1 MRPRDFIGS
10 FMDFAE
16 LRLSCVYDHA
26 FVCIFVFSHPCMGEL
41 SGGMGT
47 PMQKELERPLFF
59 SVAGILPGSLSGVA
73 LDKFFR
79 SDGFFPHSLK
89 NPRKHFF
96 VAQASKKDAKTLFL
110 LKKKIF

>member
-1 MRPRDFIGS
+1 
-10 FMDFAE
+10 
-16 LRLSCVYDHA
+16 
-26 FVCIFVFSHPCMGEL
+26 MGEL

-89 NPRKHFF
+89 NFPKNPRKHFF
-96 VAQASKKDAKTLFL
+96 VAQASKKDAKTLFY
-110 LKKKIF
+110 